1 MDKNSTI
8 IKTIKLVKKY
18 RQGNKTINA
27 VDNVNLEMKRGDLLV
42 VIGPSGSGKST
53 LMQLIGG
60 LDHPSSGEIEIN
72 GVDISKI
79 SERKLTELRREKIG
93 FIFQNFNLIPT
104 LTAAQNVEAVIAKRS
119 RDDQR
124 KVLAALKQV
133 GLEQRAH
140 HLPSLLSG
148 GEQQRVAIARALI
161 NEPDI
166 ILADEPTGNL
176 DSKTGEDIIR
186 ILSELNTQ
194 HGKTVM
200 IITHSEY
207 VRKFASKVIEIKD
220 GNITS

>member
-207 VRKFASKVIEIKD
+207 VRKFAS
-220 GNITS
+220 

>member
-27 VDNVNLEMKRGDLLV
+27 VDNVNLEMKRGDLLA

-119 RDDQR
+119 RDDQK
-124 KVLAALKQV
+124 KVMAALKQV

-176 DSKTGEDIIR
+176 DSKTGEDIIH

-194 HGKTVM
+194 HNKTVM

-207 VRKFASKVIEIKD
+207 VRNFASKVIEIKD
-220 GNITS
+220 GKITT

>member
-8 IKTIKLVKKY
+8 IRTIKLVKKY

-220 GNITS
+220 GKITS